1 MIIFQDFL
9 IENFC
14 NIVNVFAITYK
25 QFNVIQSLQ
34 FYNMIISLK
43 WFSQD
48 QFKMGPCIATE
59 IVLQN
64 HYKMY
69 SFMNYNILSLDS
81 ACLCSE
87 MRVTVK

>member
-1 MIIFQDFL
+1 MLKTVLLLNIFVETMIIFQDFL

-14 NIVNVFAITYK
+14 NIVNVFAIAYK

-34 FYNMIISLK
+34 LYNTIISLK

-59 IVLQN
+59 IVL
-64 HYKMY
+64 
-69 SFMNYNILSLDS
+69 
-81 ACLCSE
+81 
-87 MRVTVK
+87 